1 MDSFWENVA
10 AELDY
15 LEMTNKSLAEK
26 VGITASGIGKGQK
39 NGSCPSDET
48 AIRIA
53 HVLNVS
59 VEYLVNGTNT
69 TSKKGNSQ
77 KEAEQIR
84 LYKKYKEL
92 IDFAESLPPAKQEL
106 VRQTIGNL
114 KEWEKTE

>member
-1 MDSFWENVA
+1 MNFWKNVID
-10 AELDY
+10 ELDY
-15 LEMTNKSLAEK
+15 QGKSRKWLALEARFDVST
-26 VGITASGIGKGQK
+26 IGTGLKRDGMPQA
-39 NGSCPSDET
+39 DL

-92 IDFAESLPPAKQEL
+92 IDFAESLPPEKQEL
-106 VRQTIGNL
+106 VRKTVNNL
-114 KEWEKTE
+114 KKWETLC